1 MKFKKEGGLQ
11 TKGYIKDSTH
21 EEPLITIVTVV
32 FNGERY
38 IEETILSVI
47 NQKYKNI
54 EYIII
59 DGGSNDNTINI
70 IKKYEDLIDYWMSM
84 DDDGIYDA
92 MNKALKIAKG
102 KWINFMNCGDC
113 FCNNEVIE
121 KIEFCNY
128 SKYVMIYGNTRV
140 HNSDRAFIKNLKSF
154 NMNKINL
161 AIFSTRV
168 VCHQAVFYN
177 RKVNFKFPK
186 QYKLKGEL
194 YSYLEYLNYG
204 KALRINLD
212 ICNFFLG
219 GRGNLQKE
227 KNIKETWSVLKD
239 QLGIMRFLYIPMGLY
254 NKIKLSF

>member
-1 MKFKKEGGLQ
+1 
-11 TKGYIKDSTH
+11 
-21 EEPLITIVTVV
+21 
-32 FNGERY
+32 
-38 IEETILSVI
+38 
-47 NQKYKNI
+47 
-54 EYIII
+54 
-59 DGGSNDNTINI
+59 
-70 IKKYEDLIDYWMSM
+70 
-84 DDDGIYDA
+84 
-92 MNKALKIAKG
+92 
-102 KWINFMNCGDC
+102 
-113 FCNNEVIE
+113 
-121 KIEFCNY
+121 
-128 SKYVMIYGNTRV
+128 
-140 HNSDRAFIKNLKSF
+140 
-154 NMNKINL
+154 MNKINL

-227 KNIKETWSVLKD
+227 KNIKETWCVLKD
-239 QLGIMRFLYIPMGLY
+239 QLGIMRFLYIPMRLY